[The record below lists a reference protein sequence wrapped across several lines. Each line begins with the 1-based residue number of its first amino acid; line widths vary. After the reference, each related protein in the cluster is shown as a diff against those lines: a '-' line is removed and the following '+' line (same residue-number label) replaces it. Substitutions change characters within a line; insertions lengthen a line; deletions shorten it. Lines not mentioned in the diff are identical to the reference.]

1 MWISIMLGWRKA
13 DPTVLLQL
21 ICAQSSIL
29 YLLML
34 LFYPHLSNEFAC
46 GEKWEKSW
54 VCCSGTSHS
63 LQDEARIFFPLAMF
77 FEVNLKLQEKIVG
90 ECCGVPHSQP
100 LLALPLPV
108 TFWQEVGKQNRK
120 KKKKKK
126 KKYYY
131 FLVEESIEHKEVIR
145 RKTHESCSPNCQAR
159 HTWPYGGREEIGT
172 VGGWFAPEE
181 RQKRW
186 AWPDIAISW
195 PCTAKDTL
203 QHAQSWT
210 TTSQSW

>member
-1 MWISIMLGWRKA
+1 MLQWYISQPTGWSEDFFPTSNVFWGKFKTAGENSGRVLWSTPQPASPRSTSSSNLLARSRKA
-13 DPTVLLQL
+13 
-21 ICAQSSIL
+21 
-29 YLLML
+29 
-34 LFYPHLSNEFAC
+34 E
-46 GEKWEKSW
+46 
-54 VCCSGTSHS
+54 
-63 LQDEARIFFPLAMF
+63 
-77 FEVNLKLQEKIVG
+77 QE
-90 ECCGVPHSQP
+90 
-100 LLALPLPV
+100 
-108 TFWQEVGKQNRK
+108 

-126 KKYYY
+126 KKYYCV
-131 FLVEESIEHKEVIR
+131 LVEESIEHKEVIR

-159 HTWPYGGREEIGT
+159 HTWPYGGRKEIGT

-210 TTSQSW
+210 TTSHSW